1 MISPTLQPLKLK
13 VLKGRTALSLQ
24 RLAGVHRGVRMRAP
38 VTKVIESQQ
47 IGLASLDRCLYHPR
61 GLQSSKGLADI
72 YAYLDMLGLQHGG
85 DVPGKTGHCGAN
97 EH

>member
-38 VTKVIESQQ
+38 VTKVIES
-47 IGLASLDRCLYHPR
+47 
-61 GLQSSKGLADI
+61 
-72 YAYLDMLGLQHGG
+72 
-85 DVPGKTGHCGAN
+85 
-97 EH
+97 